1 MTDVTPENFEAEV
14 LKADRTVVVE
24 FWAPWCGV
32 CHTMK
37 PMLQK
42 FEEQHT
48 DQMKFVLLNAQD
60 YPDFAN
66 EFGVMALPTF
76 IAFREGT
83 VTGEH
88 VGSLRERELAQLA
101 GVAA

>member
-24 FWAPWCGV
+24 FWAPWCGL
-32 CHTMK
+32 CHTLK
-37 PMLQK
+37 PMLEA
-42 FEEQHT
+42 FADQHT
-48 DQMKFVLLNAQD
+48 QTVKFMMMNAQD
-60 YPDFAN
+60 FPEFAN

-76 IAFREGT
+76 IAFREGS

-101 GVAA
+101 GVAV